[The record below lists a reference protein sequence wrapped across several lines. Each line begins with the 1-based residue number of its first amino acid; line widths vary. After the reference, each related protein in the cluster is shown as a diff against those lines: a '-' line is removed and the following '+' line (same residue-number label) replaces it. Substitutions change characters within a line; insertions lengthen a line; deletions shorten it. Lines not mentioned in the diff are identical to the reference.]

1 MDPWLRPT
9 RSNHPLE
16 PAPARE
22 SREMTWCYGTVRRL
36 LRSRTR
42 MEATPQA
49 STIAAQTP
57 ISTLAAPGIPPALLG
72 AMLPPTAVVVVVA
85 TKVVLVVVVVL
96 PLPFFFFGFLAFL
109 ASVVVVDLP
118 LRTVV
123 VVATVVVVV
132 GAL

>member
-22 SREMTWCYGTVRRL
+22 SSQMPWCYGTVRRL

-72 AMLPPTAVVVVVA
+72 AMLPPTAVVVVV
-85 TKVVLVVVVVL
+85 
-96 PLPFFFFGFLAFL
+96 
-109 ASVVVVDLP
+109 DLP

-132 GAL
+132 GALATLKVPLKVIVKLPLDSLALVVSVAPLKLR